1 MGSNKSTMAAPIF
14 IMALGVGWL
23 LTNLDVVPGV
33 NWIWILG
40 LGITGLLILISS
52 IDKVTVVIGPFL
64 IAATIFSILRQT
76 GRISVDTE
84 VPSLVIVFGALM
96 LIARLLP
103 IPLPSWIVDPPKSEP
118 SSR

>member
-1 MGSNKSTMAAPIF
+1 MTNVTKSIGAPLLI
-14 IMALGVGWL
+14 IAVGLGWL
-23 LTNLDVVPGV
+23 LTAHNIVPGV

-40 LGITGLLILISS
+40 LGVTGMVILVGGG

-64 IAATIFSILRQT
+64 IAATIFSLLRQT

-96 LIARLLP
+96 LIARAFP
-103 IPLPSWIVDPPKSEP
+103 IPLPHWLIEPPKP
-118 SSR
+118 D